1 MSKAAAEHCTR
12 IENTSN
18 IQCFHIEHPS
28 FLLHVDCSQLLSLAS
43 RAARPNLNA
52 ADLIQFIIVQ
62 IVIFHTIRLIL
73 NGELH
78 IWS

>member
-1 MSKAAAEHCTR
+1 M
-12 IENTSN
+12 
-18 IQCFHIEHPS
+18 
-28 FLLHVDCSQLLSLAS
+28 LHVRIDCSQLLSLAS